1 MLKHKIKDPF
11 YVLTR
16 LNCQNLSKMA
26 FSNFRKM
33 SRVELIAPTNQ
44 PMENV
49 YDEERGFI
57 KSTEPSMYPL
67 NGIFQ
72 NEFVKS
78 TEPSMYPFN
87 GIFHNEYVKMV
98 EKIVPTQ
105 QTMEQL
111 KPFVE

>member
-1 MLKHKIKDPF
+1 
-11 YVLTR
+11 
-16 LNCQNLSKMA
+16 
-26 FSNFRKM
+26 M

-57 KSTEPSMYPL
+57 KSTEPSMYPF

-72 NEFVKS
+72 NDEFVKSTEPSMYPFNGIFQNDEFVKS